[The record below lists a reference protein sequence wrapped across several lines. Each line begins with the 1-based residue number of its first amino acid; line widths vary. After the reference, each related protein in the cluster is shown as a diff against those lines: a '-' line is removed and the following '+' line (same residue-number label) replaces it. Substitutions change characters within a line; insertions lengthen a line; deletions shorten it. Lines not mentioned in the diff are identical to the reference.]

1 MSSLPKED
9 FGVAEQ
15 IFEKPKRTTEEN
27 QHFGNSS
34 DSLYKIREHFYK
46 PRKYLVSDVLF
57 WPKRQELHP
66 FLGFSLNDICGEKS
80 NGNQK
85 YQT

>member
-15 IFEKPKRTTEEN
+15 IFEKPKRTSVSEALRTVCI
-27 QHFGNSS
+27 
-34 DSLYKIREHFYK
+34 KIREHFYN
-46 PRKYLVSDVLF
+46 PRKYLASDVLF

-66 FLGFSLNDICGEKS
+66 FLGFSLNEICGEKS